1 MLLALNGL
9 AGLDNLLLG
18 LGLASAAKGLAVVG
32 LVPLAEGG
40 GVDLDHGGAGQGVGA
55 DELVVGGV
63 EGDTDDADLAGD
75 TLAAPGEVAGFETE
89 TTELAVTTTGA
100 DKVDALGTDSGV
112 GGLTA
117 LLEGSVCVSGTCVL
131 EWHSLRSGY
140 AYLFLR

>member
-1 MLLALNGL
+1 MLLGLDGL
-9 AGLDNLLLG
+9 AGLDDLLLG

-63 EGDTDDADLAGD
+63 EGDTDNADLAGD

-100 DKVDALGTDSGV
+100 DKVDALGADSGV

-131 EWHSLRSGY
+131 ERHSLRSGY